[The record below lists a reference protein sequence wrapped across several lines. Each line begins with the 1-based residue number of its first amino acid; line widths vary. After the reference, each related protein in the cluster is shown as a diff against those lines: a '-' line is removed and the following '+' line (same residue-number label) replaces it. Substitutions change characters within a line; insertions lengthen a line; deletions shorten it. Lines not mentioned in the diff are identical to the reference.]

1 MKVGRSSLL
10 TLSRTVCLVPFFLLS
25 ISPHLSLSHP
35 PSLSAPVFPTSIFI
49 INIFSSESCCVHQ
62 CLPTVSLFQWF
73 NNSFIQLTM
82 RKAHLTASRV
92 LMEPILG
99 FNIMQL
105 STQQKK
111 GVSKHSFS
119 LMHFFFLQS
128 FLICAWEYYENLL
141 EIYTQDAF
149 RQILPRPND
158 PIFMQKVFEKN
169 MRVSI

>member
-10 TLSRTVCLVPFFLLS
+10 TLSRTVCLVPFFFYF
-25 ISPHLSLSHP
+25 PYHLICLFLTLP
-35 PSLSAPVFPTSIFI
+35 PSLPQFFPLQSL
-49 INIFSSESCCVHQ
+49 SSTYLALKAAVHQ

-82 RKAHLTASRV
+82 SKAHLTAH
-92 LMEPILG
+92 LEPILG

-119 LMHFFFLQS
+119 LMHFLQS
-128 FLICAWEYYENLL
+128 FLICAWEYCDNLL
-141 EIYTQDAF
+141 EIYSQNAF
-149 RQILPRPND
+149 RQVLPRPND
-158 PIFMQKVFEKN
+158 PIFMQKVSHTGLKKN
-169 MRVSI
+169 MMVSI